1 MTTTL
6 TALRAI
12 PLTATFAEIYGGDDR
27 IPDEIRRPASH
38 FQSIPRI
45 GQYTTLVLA
54 ESSDGAVGIGECFGL
69 PTPHAATE
77 MVNRVIAPALTGA
90 ALSEPPAML
99 ANLYRYFF
107 ALGHTKG
114 PGMEAMS
121 GVDIALWDLNA
132 RRAGK
137 PLANYLGAKV
147 RTVPTYV
154 SPVPFLPTPELSAAA
169 AASLVE
175 GFGALKLKVGRSARE
190 DIPFIAAVREA
201 IGPKRQLML
210 DANCGYNLEEAALL
224 VREIRDLDI
233 TWLEEPLPPDDVKD
247 LRRLSDL
254 SEIPLAGG
262 ENEFTPQA
270 IANLIDE
277 ANTAIVQPNISRAGG
292 VTGLLAIDEIARTRG
307 ASVAPHGVGAGV
319 VLSAT
324 LHTAAA
330 MQAFQCFEINRLPNP
345 LRDDLFA
352 GPDLD
357 QSGNA
362 LPAEG
367 NGHGVAFDAAA
378 IHRFSDVA

>member
-1 MTTTL
+1 MKTTL
-6 TALRAI
+6 TSLRAI
-12 PLTATFAEIYGGDDR
+12 PLTASFAEIYGGDDR
-27 IPDEIRRPASH
+27 IPEEIRRPASH

-54 ESSDGAVGIGECFGL
+54 ESSDGALGIGECFGL
-69 PTPHAATE
+69 PTPYAATE
-77 MVNRVIAPALTGA
+77 MINRVISPTLTGA
-90 ALSEPPAML
+90 ALSDPSAML

-121 GVDIALWDLNA
+121 GVDIALWDLLA

-137 PLANYLGAKV
+137 PLANYLGAEVKPI
-147 RTVPTYV
+147 PTYV
-154 SPVPFLPTPELSAAA
+154 SPVPFLPTPERSAIAA
-169 AASLVE
+169 KSLAE
-175 GFGALKLKVGRSARE
+175 GFGALKLKVGRSASE

-201 IGPKRQLML
+201 IGPNRKLML
-210 DANCGYNLEEAALL
+210 DANCGYSLEEALVL
-224 VREIRDLDI
+224 VREIRELDI

-254 SEIPLAGG
+254 SDIPLAGG

-270 IANLIDE
+270 MANLLDE
-277 ANTAIVQPNISRAGG
+277 ANIAIVQPNISRAGG
-292 VTGLLAIDEIARTRG
+292 ISGLMAIGEIAQARG

-319 VLSAT
+319 VLAAT

-352 GPDLD
+352 SPKLD
-357 QSGNA
+357 QNGNA
-362 LPAEG
+362 LPPEG
-367 NGHGVAFDAAA
+367 NGHGVVFDNAA
-378 IHRFSDVA
+378 IQRFSDIG